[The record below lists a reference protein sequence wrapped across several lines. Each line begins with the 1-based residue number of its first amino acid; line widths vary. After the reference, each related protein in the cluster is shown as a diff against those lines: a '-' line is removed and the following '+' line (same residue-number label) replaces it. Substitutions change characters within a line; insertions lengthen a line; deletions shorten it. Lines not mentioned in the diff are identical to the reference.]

1 MKAMQAIQ
9 TMPAWKL
16 GALVV
21 GTAALAACG
30 GEGDHATVQE
40 AHAAVPAGARY
51 VVHDT
56 TVTATQEATAVAEPY
71 AQATLSTKLMGTV
84 TAVLVKEGDRV
95 TAGEPLVRIDAR
107 DLAAKQEQVQA
118 GIASA
123 EAMHREAELMAT
135 RLRALYADSAAP
147 KAQLDAAEAGLARA
161 RAGVAAARAGEA
173 ELQAVAGYAVVR
185 APFAGVVTQRFVDP
199 GAFAAP
205 GAPLVTVQD
214 NSRLRIAATVSPAV
228 ARAVARG
235 HVLQVTVE
243 GVAGEATV
251 EGVVPAPMGSL
262 YTVNAIADNRGG
274 ALAALGAARLA
285 VGEGTR
291 PAILV
296 PATAIRREGD
306 LTGVVVTAGGQ
317 ATTRWLRLGAARGEQ
332 VEVLAG
338 LAAGDTV
345 IVPATGT
352 KE

>member
-1 MKAMQAIQ
+1 MRAMQAIQ
-9 TMPAWKL
+9 TMPAWRL

-30 GEGDHATVQE
+30 GEGEHAAVRE
-40 AHAAVPAGARY
+40 AHAAVPAGVRY
-51 VVHDT
+51 VVQDT
-56 TVTATQEATAVAEPY
+56 TVTATQEATALAEPY
-71 AQATLSTKLMGTV
+71 AQATVSTKLMGAV

-95 TAGEPLVRIDAR
+95 AAGQPLVRIDAR

-118 GIASA
+118 GIAGA
-123 EAMHREAELMAT
+123 EAMHREAEQMAA
-135 RLRALYADSAAP
+135 RMRALYADSAAP

-173 ELQAVAGYAVVR
+173 ELQAVSGYAVLR

-205 GAPLVTVQD
+205 GAPLITVQD
-214 NSRLRIAATVSPAV
+214 NSRLRIAATVAPAL
-228 ARAVARG
+228 ASTVARG
-235 HVLQVTVE
+235 SRLQVTVE
-243 GVAGEATV
+243 GVASEAIV
-251 EGVVPAPMGSL
+251 EGVVPAGTGSL
-262 YTVNAIADNRGG
+262 YTVNAIADNRRGT
-274 ALAALGAARLA
+274 LAAGGAARVSL
-285 VGEGTR
+285 GQGTR

-296 PATAIRREGD
+296 PTTAIRREGD
-306 LTGVVVTAGGQ
+306 LTGVTVTAGDR
-317 ATTRWLRLGAARGEQ
+317 ATTRWLRLGATLGDR

-345 IVPATGT
+345 LVPASGA

>member
-1 MKAMQAIQ
+1 MKVLQALQ
-9 TMPAWKL
+9 TMPAWKM
-16 GALVV
+16 GALVA

-30 GEGDHATVQE
+30 GDAGHEVVRE
-40 AHAAVPAGARY
+40 AHAAIPAGSPY
-51 VVHDT
+51 VVQDT
-56 TVTATQEATAVAEPY
+56 TIAATQQATAVAEPY
-71 AQATLSTKLMGTV
+71 AQATVSTKLMGTV

-95 TAGEPLVRIDAR
+95 AAGQPLVRIDAR

-214 NSRLRIAATVSPAV
+214 NSRLRIAATVAPEA
-228 ARAVARG
+228 ARAVTRG
-235 HVLQVTVE
+235 QRLQVTVE
-243 GVAGEATV
+243 GVASEAIV
-251 EGVVPAPMGSL
+251 EGVVPAAMGSL

-274 ALAALGAARLA
+274 TLAPGGAARVAL
-285 VGEGTR
+285 GHGTR
-291 PAILV
+291 AAILV
-296 PATAIRREGD
+296 PAQAIRREGD
-306 LTGVVVTAGGQ
+306 LTGVTVTAGGK
-317 ATTRWLRLGAARGEQ
+317 ATTRWLRLGTALGDR

-345 IVPATGT
+345 IVPTTGT

>member
-1 MKAMQAIQ
+1 MKGIQ
-9 TMPAWKL
+9 VQSMKPAWTL
-16 GALVV
+16 GVLVA
-21 GTAALAACG
+21 GTVALAACG
-30 GEGDHATVQE
+30 GDGWHGAVPQ
-40 AHAAVPAGARY
+40 AHAAVPAGTRY
-51 VVHDT
+51 VVQDT
-56 TVTATQEATAVAEPY
+56 TVAAVQEATAVAEPF

-95 TAGEPLVRIDAR
+95 VAGQPLVRIDAR

-135 RLRALYADSAAP
+135 RMRALYADSAAP

-161 RAGVAAARAGEA
+161 RAAVAAARAGEA

-214 NSRLRIAATVSPAV
+214 GRRLRIAATVSPEV
-228 ARAVARG
+228 ARAVTRG
-235 HVLQVTVE
+235 STVQVTVE
-243 GVAGEATV
+243 GVPGEATV
-251 EGVVPAPMGSL
+251 EGVVPAAAGSL
-262 YTVNAIADNRGG
+262 YTVNAILPNEDGSRPVG
-274 ALAALGAARLA
+274 GAARMA
-285 VGEGTR
+285 VGRGTR
-291 PAILV
+291 EALLV
-296 PATAIRREGD
+296 PAAALRREGD
-306 LTGVVVTAGGQ
+306 LTGVTVTSGGTT
-317 ATTRWLRLGAARGEQ
+317 TTRWLRLGATLGDR

-345 IVPATGT
+345 LVPAHGT